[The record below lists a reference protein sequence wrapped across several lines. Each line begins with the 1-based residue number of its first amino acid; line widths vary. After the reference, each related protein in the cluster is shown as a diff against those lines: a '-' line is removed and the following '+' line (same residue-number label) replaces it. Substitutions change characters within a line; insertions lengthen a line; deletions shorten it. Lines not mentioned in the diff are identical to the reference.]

1 MNLSE
6 IFEAE
11 PNLKTI
17 ADRARSQRRN
27 SYRRR
32 ISAYESIKGNAAG
45 LVGWGA
51 RNPLLQTDDAWILF
65 IRHVAKTYEYPKQPH
80 SELQPQ
86 RAEERRISQ
95 EQEGAFLMP
104 ARTGGRCSAS

>member
-6 IFEAE
+6 LFEEE

-17 ADRARSQRRN
+17 ADKARSQRRN

-32 ISAYESIKGNAAG
+32 IWTYEDIKGEAAG

-51 RNPLLQTDDAWILF
+51 RNPLLQTEDAWILF
-65 IRHVAKTYEYPKQPH
+65 IRHVSK
-80 SELQPQ
+80 EL
-86 RAEERRISQ
+86 RV
-95 EQEGAFLMP
+95 
-104 ARTGGRCSAS
+104 